1 MELASDRHIVVA
13 LHWAHQTI
21 ISGIDLL
28 YYGYFDNNDQTETDM
43 LGRVWGFIKE
53 CFDASQYNRK
63 RRTGC
68 TVSLAIQ
75 SWTRLRNLATAGM
88 LLQSFEQSNG
98 FDSSYN
104 SSLLHLSEEKWQVL
118 LPRDK
123 GGYVF
128 YSSFRRVWLCVR
140 RVGSPEQGH
149 QGSERDVNKASENA
163 ERYALQAI

>member
-75 SWTRLRNLATAGM
+75 TKLNATTESRNCRDALAVVGAIKRL
-88 LLQSFEQSNG
+88 
-98 FDSSYN
+98 
-104 SSLLHLSEEKWQVL
+104 
-118 LPRDK
+118 
-123 GGYVF
+123 
-128 YSSFRRVWLCVR
+128 
-140 RVGSPEQGH
+140 
-149 QGSERDVNKASENA
+149 
-163 ERYALQAI
+163 